1 MNALRNG
8 CKIVINEVKLKFVLL
23 SRQLSSLIIIT
34 S

>member
-8 CKIVINEVKLKFVLL
+8 CKIVINEIKLKFVLL
-23 SRQLSSLIIIT
+23 SRQLSLIIIT

>member
-23 SRQLSSLIIIT
+23 SRHLSLIIIT